1 MITLSI
7 NFYANYVGDHRVC
20 WHVVGSPDPYVCE
33 LTTCAAV
40 GPCGIDILTTVPV
53 VECDIVQF
61 EGYVQSTCQP
71 EESVTGRVAFTA
83 SYIPCPE

>member
-7 NFYANYVGDHRVC
+7 NFYANYAGEHRVC
-20 WHVVGSPDPYVCE
+20 WHVVGSLDPYVCE
-33 LTTCAAV
+33 LTTCVAL
-40 GPCGIDILTTVPV
+40 GPCGIDILTTVPA

-61 EGYVQSTCQP
+61 EGYIQTTCQAI
-71 EESVTGRVAFTA
+71 ESTTGRIPFTA